1 MKTLLSKSGILVA
14 LLILAGCG
22 GTSAISQE
30 AREVA
35 QAQMAQGKALFEEK
49 CRTVAGE
56 KIYRKVENVEGVVL
70 LKVRPARGDREL
82 SDRMWPGAAFARESS
97 GEEYIT
103 TFLGYEYAANDG
115 LTGKHGVITSQNRG
129 HISTNYRP
137 GGNPGYRFA
146 DVIDEK
152 DGKRYRITGSFKE
165 VTRVLSMQIGGNAK
179 PVKINEWVLD
189 KIPAPNPSPRYG
201 VTFED
206 HVIPGERM
214 LGFASSTV
222 KVLDLQTGEVL
233 GEMIRY
239 AWSPSGPSRT
249 NPVPWLTAYRCPD
262 HAVGT
267 NAATRKFVDQVL
279 IPAKEK

>member
-1 MKTLLSKSGILVA
+1 MKTLLSKPGILVA
-14 LLILAGCG
+14 LFILAGCG
-22 GTSAISQE
+22 GAPAISRE
-30 AREVA
+30 AREAA

-56 KIYRKVENVEGVVL
+56 KIYRKVENVEGIVL
-70 LKVRPARGDREL
+70 LKVRPERGDKEL
-82 SDRMWPGAAFARESS
+82 SDRMWPGAAFAREST
-97 GEEYIT
+97 GDWYIT
-103 TFLGYEYAANDG
+103 SFLGYEHSSSQKGEPVATQRRGY
-115 LTGKHGVITSQNRG
+115 ITPE
-129 HISTNYRP
+129 YRP
-137 GGNPGYRFA
+137 DNPSNLPGYRYV

-152 DGKRYRITGSFKE
+152 DGKRYRYTGSTKE
-165 VTRVLSMQIGGNAK
+165 VTRISSILIGGDGK
-179 PVKINEWVLD
+179 PFRTKAFVLE
-189 KIPAPNPSPRYG
+189 KTTAPDPSPRYG

-206 HVIPGERM
+206 HVIPEERM
-214 LGFASSTV
+214 LGLASSTV

-267 NAATRKFVDQVL
+267 GEASRKFVDQIL

>member
-1 MKTLLSKSGILVA
+1 MRTLLSKSGITIA
-14 LLILAGCG
+14 LIILAGCG
-22 GTSAISQE
+22 GASAVSQE
-30 AREVA
+30 AREAA

-56 KIYRKVENVEGVVL
+56 RIYRKVENVEGIVL
-70 LKVRPARGDREL
+70 LKVRPERGDKEL
-82 SDRMWPGAAFARESS
+82 SDRMWPGAAFAREST
-97 GEEYIT
+97 GDWYIT
-103 TFLGYEYAANDG
+103 SFLGYEHSSSQKGETVTTQRRGY
-115 LTGKHGVITSQNRG
+115 ITPE
-129 HISTNYRP
+129 YRP
-137 GGNPGYRFA
+137 DNPSNLPGYRYVE
-146 DVIDEK
+146 VIDEK

-165 VTRVLSMQIGGNAK
+165 ITRVLNKRIGEDPK
-179 PVKINEWVLD
+179 PTKIVDYVLD
-189 KIPAPNPSPRYG
+189 KMPAPDPSPRYG

-206 HVIPGERM
+206 HVIPEERM
-214 LGFASSTV
+214 LGLASSTV

-267 NAATRKFVDQVL
+267 GEASRKFVDQIL